1 MRHLF
6 VLAAVVLSTAPGLAM
21 AEEFA
26 FFNIL
31 KDGKATKEQVA
42 RHCAAPDGVVRAFSV
57 ASLNLTLKE
66 FHERVRYKDR
76 QFTNINASPG
86 EWNGEV
92 YKVMCP
98 GLYNINLDYITGQSE
113 GATDGDVTVHIHVWR
128 SATGGAR
135 PGDLAAVAEKTGPTA
150 RGTGHAAV
158 ILALGTGDEIS
169 THSLSADNKPRHF
182 ERIQLT
188 SHRVMHIP
196 ELATDFDLTLW
207 EADRAESEK
216 VRSAPMGGN

>member
-6 VLAAVVLSTAPGLAM
+6 VLAAVVVSTAPGLAM

-57 ASLNLTLKE
+57 ASLNLTLTE

-92 YKVMCP
+92 Y
-98 GLYNINLDYITGQSE
+98 
-113 GATDGDVTVHIHVWR
+113 
-128 SATGGAR
+128 
-135 PGDLAAVAEKTGPTA
+135 AVAEKTGPTA

-216 VRSAPMGGN
+216 VRSAPKGGN

>member
-1 MRHLF
+1 M
-6 VLAAVVLSTAPGLAM
+6 
-21 AEEFA
+21 
-26 FFNIL
+26 
-31 KDGKATKEQVA
+31 
-42 RHCAAPDGVVRAFSV
+42 
-57 ASLNLTLKE
+57 
-66 FHERVRYKDR
+66 
-76 QFTNINASPG
+76 
-86 EWNGEV
+86 
-92 YKVMCP
+92 
-98 GLYNINLDYITGQSE
+98 
-113 GATDGDVTVHIHVWR
+113 
-128 SATGGAR
+128 
-135 PGDLAAVAEKTGPTA
+135 
-150 RGTGHAAV
+150 